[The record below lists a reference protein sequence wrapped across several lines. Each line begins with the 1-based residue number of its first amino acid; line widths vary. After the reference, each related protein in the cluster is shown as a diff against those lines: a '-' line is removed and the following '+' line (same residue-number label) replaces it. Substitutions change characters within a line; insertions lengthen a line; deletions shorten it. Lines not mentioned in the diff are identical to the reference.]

1 MLVLGD
7 QEIESG
13 TVSVRHH
20 GDGDLGAVG
29 VEAVVDRMQDEVG
42 D

>member
-7 QEIESG
+7 KEAESG
-13 TVSVRHH
+13 EVSVRHH
-20 GDGDLGAVG
+20 GDGDLGAMG
-29 VEAVVDRMQDEVG
+29 LEALIARMSDEAG